1 MKTIYLA
8 GSINGLNYEQAT
20 EWRKTLNKEL
30 TLKGFNVLDPMR
42 GKDELEGKG
51 IINDSKTIYEPSHIL
66 RRDLWD
72 IKHSDII
79 VANLDNLG
87 TLPMIGTLMEL
98 GTCLIEHKL
107 VCLFNVPKKFKAH
120 PFFNN
125 FIICETIQ
133 DVIDYPFFE

>member
-8 GSINGLNYEQAT
+8 GSINGLDYDEAT
-20 EWRKTLNKEL
+20 LWRKRLNKEL

-42 GKDELEGKG
+42 GKDDLADKG
-51 IINDSKTIYEPSHIL
+51 IINDSKTIYQANHIL

-79 VANLDNLG
+79 IANMINLG
-87 TLPMIGTLMEL
+87 SLPMIGTLMEL
-98 GTCLIEHKL
+98 GTCLIEHKS
-107 VCLFNVPKKFKAH
+107 VCLFNVPKEYTSH
-120 PFFNN
+120 PFFYN
-125 FIICETIQ
+125 FIICNNLQ